1 MLDAVRSAATAAK
14 VVQMTERRDEGGGGA
29 AAYAALTLAELV
41 YLATLGGARVLGLP
55 VGNFEPGMEFDALLV
70 DLAAPAGPVDTFPEE
85 DTLEEMLEKFL
96 FLGDDRNIRRVWVRG
111 NVVKDSAGDVRL
123 SAAAA
128 AGPVVR

>member
-14 VVQMTERRDEGGGGA
+14 VVQMTERRDEGGGG

-96 FLGDDRNIRRVWVRG
+96 FLSDDRNICRVWVRG
-111 NVVKDSAGDVRL
+111 NIIKDSAGDVRL